1 MTSSIFDGLSPAD
14 VARIRSA
21 GTTLTLPQGWSPI
34 SEQTPADKA
43 YIILAGEASVRRG
56 GEEIARLGP
65 GDVFGESAIV
75 HHKLRSASIVTLTK
89 VELIHFTR
97 EQVDQLRDEIPAFA
111 EALARTAQER
121 LGA

>member
-1 MTSSIFDGLSPAD
+1 MAIFDGFD
-14 VARIRSA
+14 DREVDRIKNT
-21 GTTLTLPQGWSPI
+21 GTHLTLPADWSPI
-34 SEQTPADKA
+34 WEKTPADKA